1 MRALLLCLLW
11 GTFVCVFSERHSLTY
26 IYTALS
32 KKVSNPGIHEFT
44 AMGLLD
50 TKMID
55 YFDSDL
61 QEKVPKQ
68 TWMKEK
74 LGQDYWDK
82 GTQSRK
88 SKQQW
93 FKVNLDILKE
103 RMNQTDE
110 DVHVLQWMHG
120 CEADLIDGKLQFQRG
135 IDQYSYNGNSFLYFD
150 DVHGMWVAAAHEAEP
165 TKRKWDEVVVL
176 KEYTKGYLEK
186 ECLDWLSK
194 FMDYG
199 KAQLIHAKPPDV
211 YVFASPGRQK
221 SSVRLNCLA
230 TGFYPPD
237 IVLRL
242 IRINGMQKILAEEDG
257 VTSTGIR
264 PNQDDTYQLRKS
276 IEILRTD
283 EAQYSCQV
291 MHAATGV
298 NIKKE
303 WDRNFP
309 PHPDDEEGGF
319 PTGPVIGGIIGLLVL
334 IVGGI
339 VGGVKYKKHLDR
351 TRSENRSSNPMI
363 VSAGLPSQLENETL
377 LNSTAIG
384 LDGRSEDVRKDS
396 DSDKD
401 SNDSA
406 RGGSAGS
413 SEDLNKDSDSNRSGS
428 DSARGGSDGSSEDV
442 KKDSASNRSG
452 SGSDSARGLDGSSE
466 DVKKDSDSDNDSN
479 DSARGGSDG
488 SSEDVKKDSASNRS
502 GSGSDSARGL
512 DGSSEDVKKDSD
524 SDNDS
529 NDSARGTRSEN
540 RSSNP
545 MILSAG
551 TRSENRSS
559 NPMILSA
566 GTRSENR
573 SSNRMIVSA
582 GLPSQLEKETLL
594 NSTAI
599 GSNGSSSED
608 VTVTMPLMNN

>member
-406 RGGSAGS
+406 RG
-413 SEDLNKDSDSNRSGS
+413 
-428 DSARGGSDGSSEDV
+428 
-442 KKDSASNRSG
+442 
-452 SGSDSARGLDGSSE
+452 LDGSSE

-479 DSARGGSDG
+479 
-488 SSEDVKKDSASNRS
+488 
-502 GSGSDSARGL
+502 DSARGL

-599 GSNGSSSED
+599 GGSASSSTDVNNDSASNRSGSDSARGSNGSSSED

>member
-406 RGGSAGS
+406 RG
-413 SEDLNKDSDSNRSGS
+413 
-428 DSARGGSDGSSEDV
+428 
-442 KKDSASNRSG
+442 
-452 SGSDSARGLDGSSE
+452 LDGSSE

-599 GSNGSSSED
+599 GGSASSSTDVNNDSASNRSGSDSARGSNGSSSED

>member
-11 GTFVCVFSERHSLTY
+11 GTFVCVFSELHSLTY

-199 KAQLIHAKPPDV
+199 RAQLIHAKPPDV

-303 WDRNFP
+303 WDGKL
-309 PHPDDEEGGF
+309 PDHSDEDRGF
-319 PTGPVIGGIIGLLVL
+319 PTVAVATGIIVLLVL
-334 IVGGI
+334 IGAI
-339 VGGVKYKKHLDR
+339 VCGVMYKKHLDKKK
-351 TRSENRSSNPMI
+351 NC
-363 VSAGLPSQLENETL
+363 AGDYTL
-377 LNSTAIG
+377 AS
-384 LDGRSEDVRKDS
+384 KDC
-396 DSDKD
+396 
-401 SNDSA
+401 
-406 RGGSAGS
+406 
-413 SEDLNKDSDSNRSGS
+413 
-428 DSARGGSDGSSEDV
+428 
-442 KKDSASNRSG
+442 
-452 SGSDSARGLDGSSE
+452 
-466 DVKKDSDSDNDSN
+466 
-479 DSARGGSDG
+479 
-488 SSEDVKKDSASNRS
+488 
-502 GSGSDSARGL
+502 
-512 DGSSEDVKKDSD
+512 
-524 SDNDS
+524 
-529 NDSARGTRSEN
+529 
-540 RSSNP
+540 P
-545 MILSAG
+545 IY
-551 TRSENRSS
+551 
-559 NPMILSA
+559 
-566 GTRSENR
+566 
-573 SSNRMIVSA
+573 
-582 GLPSQLEKETLL
+582 
-594 NSTAI
+594 
-599 GSNGSSSED
+599 SNGNGHE
-608 VTVTMPLMNN
+608 